1 MAHAEAA
8 AAGLSPTTDRPQ
20 VWRPSAA
27 GWAARIGILAGL
39 LIVLIWATS
48 AVSGVWADRFSLA
61 AIYAIIGLSLNIVMG
76 YLGQVSL
83 GHHAFVGLAAFASAF
98 MVTTKGQSFP
108 VGVLTACAL
117 GGLSAGL
124 LGLVALRIKGLY
136 LALITLTY
144 GFVAVNSLFEI
155 PALTGGGQGLDAPKP
170 SLFSSDAGYAYLC
183 YGLLALVIFIDW
195 RMMKTKVGRGILAIK
210 ESEAVA
216 SSYGINVTAYK
227 VLAFVVSGVFAG
239 LAGSLIAHQTTVVSA
254 SQFQFSIALLWVLMV
269 VVGGLGNRIGV
280 VIGSA
285 FFALFTYLV
294 ELIGPLEHFLT
305 DTFERAP
312 QEFEGVIG
320 ALLALLTIILHPG
333 GISDQVAPLVRWF
346 SGKKFSFHA
355 EDEHGSGP
363 APAEKKRGGLLKKLG
378 IGKDDAAASN
388 GEPVTPAAGAAAST
402 QTRSLADALEHAA
415 AARHEDGAGNGNPEP
430 PAETTEIPAATGDE
444 TAQIP
449 AAKAKPKKKTTR
461 KRTSKVSHD
470 DADGEA

>member
-1 MAHAEAA
+1 
-8 AAGLSPTTDRPQ
+8 
-20 VWRPSAA
+20 
-27 GWAARIGILAGL
+27 
-39 LIVLIWATS
+39 LIWATS
-48 AVSGVWADRFSLA
+48 AVSGVWADRFSTA

-76 YLGQVSL
+76 YIGQVSL

-98 MVTTKGQSFP
+98 MVTTKGQSFG

-155 PALTGGGQGLDAPKP
+155 PALTGGGQGLNAPKP
-170 SLFSSDAGYAYLC
+170 SLFSSDASYAYMC
-183 YGLLALVIFIDW
+183 FGFLALVIFVDW
-195 RMMKTKVGRGILAIK
+195 RLLKTKVGRGILAIK

-216 SSYGINVTAYK
+216 ASYGINVTAYK

-239 LAGSLIAHQTTVVSA
+239 LAGALLAHQTELVSA

-285 FFALFTYLV
+285 FFALFTYLI
-294 ELIGPLEHFLT
+294 ELVGPLEHFLT
-305 DTFERAP
+305 DTFQRAP

-320 ALLALLTIILHPG
+320 ALLALMTIILHPG

-355 EDEHGSGP
+355 EDDHGGDE
-363 APAEKKRGGLLKKLG
+363 AKAEKRGGLLKKLG
-378 IGKDDAAASN
+378 IGKEEVAATN
-388 GEPVTPAAGAAAST
+388 GEPVPGSGGSTST

-415 AARHEDGAGNGNPEP
+415 ATRHDDGAGNGSPEP
-430 PAETTEIPAATGDE
+430 PQETAEIPVAAGDE

-449 AAKAKPKKKTTR
+449 AAKTKAKKKTTR
-461 KRTSKVSHD
+461 KRTSKVSRD
-470 DADGEA
+470 ESDGEA